1 MTALLDE
8 NSAALERAAARNHRI
23 TRDSI
28 VLTASYGLTAIV
40 GVVFWAV
47 AARTVPANRLGVDT
61 AVISAFTAA
70 ATIAATGA
78 GGAFLAIL
86 PLAGSARGALLRR
99 GYALV
104 AVAALVFGVIA
115 GLLTITLLPSIGPP
129 VWTVAGVT
137 AASMV
142 FSIFVLQ
149 DPVLTA
155 CGRAHWLLAE
165 NIPVSLAKLSLL
177 PVLAVVVGNGHNP
190 VVLATVAPAAIAAIV
205 VSGVLLPRLVRSMR
219 PDSASDAALADL
231 EGAQWLERNQ
241 RTFGV
246 FVLRDGL
253 ASSFNLGL
261 LMTLPFVVTAASGAV
276 QGAVFA
282 LCLQVSA
289 GLDMVTAGVGVSLTT
304 NVADD
309 LAGGPAAAVQMW
321 KRLFKLVGAAA
332 VLMILGSPVLLWIFG
347 KTYLQHDGVLVVA
360 VLAVGG
366 LLRTTFEVWT
376 ALLRAQQRTGLLLT
390 CTSIGGLSTLVL
402 VALAAHADGALGAAI
417 AMTCATA
424 GFSVVGAIG
433 LRNGVR
439 LPARHAE

>member
-1 MTALLDE
+1 
-8 NSAALERAAARNHRI
+8 
-23 TRDSI
+23 
-28 VLTASYGLTAIV
+28 
-40 GVVFWAV
+40 V
-47 AARTVPANRLGVDT
+47 A
-61 AVISAFTAA
+61 
-70 ATIAATGA
+70 GA
-78 GGAFLAIL
+78 
-86 PLAGSARGALLRR
+86 ARGALLRR

-104 AVAALVFGVIA
+104 VGAALVFGLIA
-115 GLLTITLLPSIGPP
+115 GLLTVALLPSIGPP
-129 VWTVAGVT
+129 VWTVVGVT
-137 AASMV
+137 AASVV

-155 CGRAHWLLAE
+155 CGRARWLLAE
-165 NIPVSLAKLSLL
+165 NIPVSLAKLTLL
-177 PVLAVVVGNGHNP
+177 PVLAVLVGSGHNP
-190 VVLATVAPAAIAAIV
+190 VVLATVAPAAVAALV
-205 VSGVLLPRLVRSMR
+205 VSGVLLPRLVTSMR
-219 PDSASDAALADL
+219 PVGPADAALADV
-231 EGAQWLERNQ
+231 EGAQWLLANR
-241 RTFGV
+241 RTFGI
-246 FVLRDGL
+246 FVLRDGV
-253 ASSFNLGL
+253 ASAMNLGL
-261 LMTLPFVVTAASGAV
+261 LMMLPFVVTAASGAV

-309 LAGGPAAAVQMW
+309 PVGGGPVAAVQMW

-347 KTYLQHDGVLVVA
+347 QTYLQHDGVLIVA

-366 LLRTTFEVWT
+366 LMRTTFEVWT
-376 ALLRAQQRTGLLLT
+376 ALLRAQHRTGLLLA

-402 VALAAHADGALGAAI
+402 VAAAAHVGGALGAAV

-439 LPARHAE
+439 IPGRHAQ